1 MIIKS
6 IRVQNFRC
14 VKDETLY
21 CKNLTVLVGANG
33 SGKSAFL
40 RALDIFY
47 NPNAD
52 YTEDDFYNR
61 NTNNKII
68 ITVTYG
74 NLTEEEEKIFRRY
87 TENGELTVEKELTW
101 PRTRGSQKYYGTS
114 LINPDFQAFRTA
126 KGGNLRKEYNKLRAM
141 SKYSDL
147 PPYTNKDAAEKA
159 LKNWEQLH
167 PEDCIRKRDGGQFF
181 GFKEVGE
188 ARLERFTRFILVPAV
203 RDASQDALER
213 RGSVI
218 TEIMD
223 LVVRKTL
230 AQRKELIKFRDRVNK
245 RYSTIFDP
253 KKIPELQSLEKTL
266 TRLLKTYVPD
276 ASVKLDWRKD
286 IEIEIPM
293 PEANVSLVE
302 DEYPSSVSRAG
313 HGTQRAFILAM
324 LQYLAF
330 AEKTAEQ
337 DSVGSGEKMPTELPN
352 LILGIEE
359 PELYQHPDRQRYL
372 SRALTKLTQ
381 KGIPGVTKQVQVLY
395 STHSPLFVN
404 VEYFDNIR
412 VFRKVKVDEKLPK
425 QTKIYYTTLDKVAE
439 KLEKITNQ
447 PKGSYSGETLRPRL
461 RALMSPWV
469 NEGFFAK
476 FVVLGEGIKDRAAI
490 LGAARAMEYD
500 LESRGVAVIPCRGKP
515 NLDKAIAIFRSLNIP
530 LYAIW
535 DSDYPQNNAIEV
547 NRRLLR
553 IFNQPEE
560 DWPEKISDKFACFK
574 ENLMKTL
581 AAELGSTLN
590 ETLEKYCQNC
600 GIDKVE
606 YAQEDP
612 AAFEYVFKEAKE
624 RGNSSPT
631 MEKIINEIISNIPVS
646 A

>member
-6 IRVQNFRC
+6 VRVQNFRC

-33 SGKSAFL
+33 SGKSTFL

-47 NPNAD
+47 DPNAE

-61 NTNNKII
+61 NKTNNII
-68 ITVTYG
+68 ITVTFG
-74 NLTEEEEKIFRRY
+74 NLTQEEKKIFKRY

-114 LINPDFQAFRTA
+114 LINPDFQTFRTA

-141 SKYSDL
+141 SEYSDL
-147 PPYTNKDAAEKA
+147 PFYTNKDEAEIA
-159 LKNWEQLH
+159 LKNWEQQH
-167 PEDCIRKRDGGQFF
+167 PEGCIRKRDGGQFF

-230 AQRKELIKFRDRVNK
+230 AQRKELIKFRNRVNK
-245 RYSTIFDP
+245 RYSRIFDP

-276 ASVKLDWRKD
+276 ASVKLDWKKD
-286 IEIEIPM
+286 IELEIPM

-302 DEYPSSVSRAG
+302 DEYASSVSHAG

-337 DSVGSGEKMPTELPN
+337 ETVSSGERMPTELPN

-381 KGIPGVTKQVQVLY
+381 KGIPGVTKQVQVIY

-412 VFRKVKVDEKLPK
+412 VFRKVKVDENLPK

-439 KLEKITNQ
+439 TLEKLTNQ

-476 FVVLGEGIKDRAAI
+476 FIVLVEGIKDRAAI
-490 LGAARAMEYD
+490 LGAARAMEHD

-560 DWPEKISDKFACFK
+560 DWPEKVSDKFVCFK

-581 AAELGSTLN
+581 ATELRSTLN
-590 ETLEKYCQNC
+590 EALKQYCQKC

-606 YAQEDP
+606 YAHEDP

-624 RGNSSPT
+624 KGNSSPT